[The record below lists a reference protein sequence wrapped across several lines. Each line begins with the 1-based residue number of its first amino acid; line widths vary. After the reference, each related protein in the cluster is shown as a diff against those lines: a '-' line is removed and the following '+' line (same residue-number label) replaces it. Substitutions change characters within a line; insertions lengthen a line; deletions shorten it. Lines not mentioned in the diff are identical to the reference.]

1 MSDNL
6 NVYVTEEYGD
16 DNKKLYTKVGTAFP
30 HKQGGG
36 FNIVL
41 RKGISVSDRLVVF
54 PKKPEDAAGDE

>member
-6 NVYVTEEYGD
+6 NVYVVEEYGD
-16 DNKKLYTKVGTAFP
+16 SNKKLYTQVGTAFP

-54 PKKPEDAAGDE
+54 PKKPDDAAGDE